1 MEDKEILHRISENI
15 RIKRLKKKFTQE
27 KLAELSGITQKY
39 ISLIEKQKAN
49 PSIVIIVKIAEA
61 LNTDLNLLIKEV
73 ED

>member
-15 RIKRLKKKFTQE
+15 RIKRLKKEFTQE

>member
-1 MEDKEILHRISENI
+1 MDDKEILHRISENI

-73 ED
+73 KD

>member
-61 LNTDLNLLIKEV
+61 LNTDLNILIKEV

>member
-1 MEDKEILHRISENI
+1 MDDKEILHRISENI

-49 PSIVIIVKIAEA
+49 PSIVIIVNICQALGVKISE
-61 LNTDLNLLIKEV
+61 LVDF
-73 ED
+73 

>member
-1 MEDKEILHRISENI
+1 MDDKEILHRISENI

>member
-39 ISLIEKQKAN
+39 ISFIEKQKAN

>member
-73 ED
+73 EY

>member
-1 MEDKEILHRISENI
+1 MKDKEILHRISENI

>member
-27 KLAELSGITQKY
+27 KLVELSGITQKY